1 MNKETILSHMIMYYV
16 ADMDEQEISF
26 YEDPESSLEY
36 DAYSYCVEHENTF
49 KRAIG
54 LVGYKGFLFNNIFD
68 EIKTSLNCPEIW
80 KSPLK

>member
-16 ADMDEQEISF
+16 ADMEEEELSF

-36 DAYSYCVEHENTF
+36 EAYSYCVEHEARF

-54 LVGYKGFLFNNIFD
+54 LIGYSGFLFDNIFD
-68 EIKTSLNCPEIW
+68 EIKVSLNCFELW
-80 KSPLK
+80 KSQRK